1 MKKSII
7 LAAAVLFS
15 TQVMFISSLHAGD
28 AKDLLMGAVVK
39 SDRWKVNRKN
49 NTENFSGNVS
59 FKNPDYNLKADK
71 AVYFHDEKRWLLQD
85 SVYAK
90 RNLEKDSS
98 IEIWCDKG
106 IYLEKDEY
114 AELAKG
120 KNPVKMKFTSQ
131 DGVID
136 GKTDKLSADN
146 KEGQMLFTG
155 NFFLTTENIKLFS
168 AQGTYL
174 RDTDNFFLHD
184 TEPST
189 EGMPLAVGKR
199 EGNNF
204 ALRAETMD
212 FYKETRDLK
221 CKKRVTGW
229 VKDIPYLEEFTPAG
243 SIK

>member
-1 MKKSII
+1 MKKTIV
-7 LAAAVLFS
+7 LAAAFLFS
-15 TQVMFISSLHAGD
+15 SVTLFISQLHAGEG
-28 AKDLLMGAVVK
+28 KDLLMGAVVK

-59 FKNPDYNLKADK
+59 FKNPDYDLKADK
-71 AVYFHDEKRWLLQD
+71 AVYFHNEKRWTLKD

-90 RNLEKDSS
+90 RKLKNNSS

-106 IYLEKDEY
+106 IYLEKKEY
-114 AELAKG
+114 AELSKEE
-120 KNPVKMKFTSQ
+120 KPVKMKFTSS

-136 GKTDKLSADN
+136 GKADNLSADN
-146 KEGQMLFTG
+146 RKGQMLFTG
-155 NFFLTTENIKLFS
+155 SFFLTTENIKLFS

-229 VKDIPYLEEFTPAG
+229 VKDIPYLEDLTPAG
-243 SIK
+243 SLK